1 MIEFIKALEKKL
13 DARETK
19 VIDECNSRLIND
31 FNIELT
37 PESEV
42 GIFLEMANSGFY
54 PKDKLYD
61 FLYKFIDF
69 YEQDEDYLNEFANII
84 VFAVS
89 NDWLDPIDGSRLIG
103 SLWGTLGYPD
113 QLADFIGTEGEVEY
127 LDNRLKSSE
136 LTPEEKKDIE
146 NKLRHIRIKL
156 KFIATNY
163 IQNNTF

>member
-1 MIEFIKALEKKL
+1 MIEFITVLEQKL
-13 DARETK
+13 DASEANI
-19 VIDECNSRLIND
+19 IDECNSLLIND

-42 GIFLEMANSGFY
+42 GIFLEMANDGFY
-54 PKDKLYD
+54 PKEKLYE

-69 YEQDEDYLNEFANII
+69 YEDDEDYLHEFANII

-127 LDNRLKSSE
+127 LDNRLKI
-136 LTPEEKKDIE
+136 TDIKPEERKEIQ
-146 NKLRHIRIKL
+146 NKLKQIRTKL

>member
-1 MIEFIKALEKKL
+1 MIEFITALQQKL
-13 DARETK
+13 DAREAK
-19 VIDECNSRLIND
+19 AIDECNSRLIND

-42 GIFLEMANSGFY
+42 GIFLEMANDGFY
-54 PKDKLYD
+54 PKEKLYE

-69 YEQDEDYLNEFANII
+69 YEEDEDYLNEFANII

-127 LDNRLKSSE
+127 LDNRLKNTDIS
-136 LTPEEKKDIE
+136 TDEKRDIQ
-146 NKLRHIRIKL
+146 NKLKQIRIKL
-156 KFIATNY
+156 KLLATNY